1 MSSKKR
7 IRLKSVYSATV
18 REKGTHPDRGFLAHC
33 LLSRDR
39 HTYRSGR
46 RKLSNDPSPPR
57 IRNLLETLR
66 SRRAKRIGVILAIL
80 LALIG
85 IAGFFVAPPLIK
97 DAAERQL
104 SLELGR
110 PATIG
115 RIAFNPY
122 LLKLEADDIHIGG
135 REEGEKFVDIGQLVV
150 RVSWTSLLR
159 FAPVVGEVRVV
170 HPQLTFVR
178 YDAHRFNITDLIEKA
193 SAPSET
199 PSSKPIAFAV
209 SNIRIEDGR
218 IDFDDQLLKKKHLID
233 EWALDIPFIAT
244 FPSKADV
251 FVEPRLRARIDGTP
265 IALDGKTK
273 PMTESIASS
282 VNLTLTRLDLP
293 QILSYAPTPLPVTL
307 TSGTLS
313 GIITIDFAMPE
324 GRMALGL
331 SGSLDLDGATII
343 GPADAP
349 LFTADRVHVAAERLE
364 PLAGRLHFDNI
375 RFDRPI
381 LSLARDPD
389 GRLNVEKLT
398 PASQTAP
405 QADTPAAQTKNKQA
419 ESPLDLVI
427 DRFSVNDGTLRL
439 NDSTTPV
446 PAALSFNRLL
456 VIGTGLS
463 LTGPDPAS
471 VSLSTTL
478 GSGGAIKAEGSAIL
492 SAKQAGATLNIDALA
507 LPALQPYADAATSA
521 RILNGAFSAT
531 LKLAADWSKEPLD
544 LKISD
549 STLAV
554 AALTLGLP
562 GAKEPALTL
571 NELRVTAPMVD
582 LAAQNADIAAITVSG
597 LAIHATRSAKGDI
610 DLAAWAGPDVKTVRS
625 GKAAETAQSRPPKR
639 AAKATRTDAHPAA
652 QPWRYRVGDVSL
664 KDSALTLTDRG
675 AGPSP
680 ATIAIA
686 PLNVTLRQISDDQ
699 AHPIPVTLSA
709 SLDGKGALDVTG
721 TVALEPLKADLTLD
735 SKRLDVAAFGAYA
748 GTALN
753 AKITSA
759 FLDAKGALTFKQD
772 KRGPNVSYRGDVALT
787 DLHMLDR
794 ISSDPFAGWRSL
806 ALTGIKAG
814 YDAAGGVSLDTT
826 RVTFAGFY
834 GHVLLDSQ
842 GRLRLQDVLSAKGGE
857 QKTVETPPPALAEA
871 AESSPPLR
879 LRFGQLRLQDGR
891 VTYADQFIKPN
902 YTANLASITGTIGA
916 FGTESTTPAPVDIR
930 ARLTANG
937 PIVIKGDINPLIEKP
952 ALDLKAEAKDI
963 ELTKL
968 TPYAAKYAGYPIT
981 KGKLNVDLHYQL
993 ADDLLT
999 ADNRIFIDQLT
1010 FGEHVEND
1018 TATRLPVQLA
1028 VALLKN
1034 PQGQIDVSIPVSGSL
1049 SNPEFSVSGLIWHAF
1064 LNLLQKAITSPFT
1077 LLASAF
1083 GGSGGEDLGYVD
1095 FQPGSAE
1102 LTPESAEKLDTI
1114 AKMLAEKPSLSLEMT
1129 GRTDPAQD
1137 LPGLRSAHV
1146 QSLVKKQKI
1155 AAITGRGKS
1164 IDPASVTVEPS
1175 EYSKYLTEAYKN
1187 ADFER
1192 PRNLIGMLKSLPDA
1206 EMEKALADHA
1216 PITGTSL
1223 NDLVQRR
1230 TQAVHEYLEGKI
1242 DDKRMFVLA
1251 PEPNADDSQATM
1263 QVVFSLK

>member
-1 MSSKKR
+1 MRRPFS
-7 IRLKSVYSATV
+7 Y
-18 REKGTHPDRGFLAHC
+18 DRCG
-33 LLSRDR
+33 
-39 HTYRSGR
+39 YRSGR
-46 RKLSNDPSPPR
+46 RKLSNDPTPPR
-57 IRNLLETLR
+57 LRKLIETLR

-104 SLELGR
+104 SQEMGR

-122 LLKLEADDIHIGG
+122 LLKLTADDIHIGG
-135 REEGEKFVDIGQLVV
+135 REEGENFVDIGQLVV
-150 RVSWTSLLR
+150 RVSWTSLPR
-159 FAPVVGEVRVV
+159 FAPVLGEVRIVR
-170 HPQLTFVR
+170 PRLALVR

-193 SAPSET
+193 AAPSEP
-199 PSSKPIAFAV
+199 PSGKPIAFAV
-209 SNIRIEDGR
+209 SNIQIKDGR
-218 IDFDDQLLKKKHLID
+218 IDFDDQLLHKKHVID

-244 FPSKADV
+244 FPSKADI

-265 IALDGKTK
+265 IALDGKTN
-273 PMTESIASS
+273 PMAESVDSS
-282 VNLTLTRLDLP
+282 VNLTLVRLDLP
-293 QILSYAPTPLPVTL
+293 QILSYAPAPLPVTL

-313 GIITIDFAMPE
+313 GNITVDFAMPE

-364 PLAGRLHFDNI
+364 PLAGRLHFGNI
-375 RFDRPI
+375 RLDRPI

-398 PASQTAP
+398 PASQGVS
-405 QADTPAAQTKNKQA
+405 QADTPAAQTKNTQT
-419 ESPLDLVI
+419 ESPFDLVI

-446 PAALSFNRLL
+446 PAALSLNRLL

-478 GSGGAIKAEGSAIL
+478 GSGGAIKAEGSAVL
-492 SAKQAGATLNIDALA
+492 SAKQAKATLAIDALA

-521 RILNGAFSAT
+521 RILDGAFSAT
-531 LKLAADWSKEPLD
+531 LTLAADWSKEPLD

-554 AALTLGLP
+554 TALNLGLP

-571 NELRVTAPMVD
+571 HEARVTAPLVD

-597 LAIHATRSAKGDI
+597 LGIRATRSAKGDI
-610 DLAAWAGPDVKTVRS
+610 DLAAWAGPDAKAVRS
-625 GKAAETAQSRPPKR
+625 GKATETAQPRPSKR
-639 AAKATRTDAHPAA
+639 TAKATRTEARPTT
-652 QPWRYRVGDVSL
+652 QPWHYRIGEISL
-664 KDSALTLTDRG
+664 KDSALSLTDRG

-686 PLNVTLRQISDDQ
+686 PLDVTLRQISDDQ
-699 AHPIPVTLSA
+699 AQPIPVTLNA
-709 SLDGKGALDVTG
+709 SLDGKGTLDVTG

-772 KRGPNVSYRGDVALT
+772 KRGPNVSYRGDVALAN
-787 DLHMLDR
+787 LHMLDR

-806 ALTGIKAG
+806 ALTGVKAG
-814 YDAAGGVSLDTT
+814 YDAADGVSLDTT

-857 QKTVETPPPALAEA
+857 QKAVETPASTPALAEA
-871 AESSPPLR
+871 AESTLPLR

-902 YTANLASITGTIGA
+902 YTANLAGITGTIGA

-999 ADNRIFIDQLT
+999 ADNHIFIDQLT
-1010 FGEHVEND
+1010 FGERVEND
-1018 TATRLPVQLA
+1018 TATQLPVQLA

-1064 LNLLQKAITSPFT
+1064 VNLLQKAITSPFT

-1083 GGSGGEDLGYVD
+1083 GSGGGEDLGYVD
-1095 FQPGSAE
+1095 FQPGLAE

-1114 AKMLAEKPSLSLEMT
+1114 ATMLAEKPALSLEMT

-1175 EYSKYLTEAYKN
+1175 EYSKYLEQAYKG

-1192 PRNLIGMLKSLPDA
+1192 PRNLIGMLKSQPDA

-1216 PITGTSL
+1216 PITGSSL
-1223 NDLVQRR
+1223 NDLAQRR

-1242 DDKRMFVLA
+1242 DDKRIFVLA
-1251 PEPNADDSQATM
+1251 PEPNADDSQTAM